1 MVRPFYG
8 ILGLVLL
15 FGSAHIAFKTPPSNE
30 VLAQML
36 VALTGLVLVAVACCT
51 DAKAKP

>member
-1 MVRPFYG
+1 MGRAFYG

-15 FGSAHIAFKTPPSNE
+15 FGSAHLTFKTPPSNE
-30 VLAQML
+30 LLAQML
-36 VALTGLVLVAVACCT
+36 VALTGVVLVAVACCT